1 MSEKVTIKVERKT
14 LHLPTIA
21 LRGLVVFPNN
31 LVHFEVGREK
41 SIAAVEWAM
50 ANNSNVFLVAQKSMD
65 TTEPQQADLF
75 SYGVVA
81 EVKQV
86 LRVSGDLVKVLV
98 EGKYR
103 AKLSVLDASGDFLLS
118 AVRPAPVRAGKA
130 DDAVE
135 TEALLRALKAGFDEY
150 LGMNPRLGKDVVFAI
165 VSSDDPAFLSEY
177 MPANLLF
184 RYEDKQAVMD
194 EGTLNGRLKKLIE
207 MLRRECQVM
216 KIEKEIAEK
225 VNESM
230 DKNQRDYYLHEQ
242 LHIISDELG
251 EGDDTHAEADEYRRR
266 ITGLH
271 LAEDSEKKLLKEVD
285 RLAKM
290 QGSNQ
295 EATVIR
301 TYLDTC
307 LDLPWNTFTVDDLDI
322 SRAQQILDRDHY
334 GLKKVK
340 DRILETLAVRK
351 LAPDVKAQII
361 CLVGPPG
368 VGKTSIA
375 RSIAESLGRKYVR
388 ISLGG
393 VRDEAEIRG
402 HRRTYIGAMP
412 GKIITAM
419 ISAKSANPLMLLD
432 EIDKLA
438 GDFRGDPAAALLE
451 ALDPEQNS
459 TFNDHFIDIPFDLS
473 HVLFITTANDLG
485 SIPGPL
491 RDRMDVIELP
501 SYTRVEKY
509 NIARKHLL
517 PKQLKA
523 CGLTGKVTLSQSALY
538 GIIDGYTRE
547 AGVRNLERTITS
559 VLRKCARKIA
569 AGEVESVSV
578 TGTMLEQLLGP
589 RFVKPDFLNRT
600 NAVGIANG
608 LAWTSVGGETLPI
621 EVQVIPEG
629 SGKIT
634 VTGSL
639 GDVMKESAQLAV
651 TWVRVHAAEY
661 GIDPEKLKKCDL
673 HIHAPEGAVPK
684 DGPSAGVTLT
694 TALVSCLSG
703 IPVRGDVAMTGE
715 ITLHGNVLPIG
726 GLREKSMAAYREGM
740 KTVLIPKDNEP
751 DLYEVD
757 DEVKKNLTFLPM
769 QSLTQVLNAALLKP
783 QNAKKAKAPSRTH
796 AKKKAA
802 DAAIVPPTAEKPDG
816 KCEGLPSLVV
826 WRAQAGRSV
835 R

>member
-118 AVRPAPVRAGKA
+118 EVRPAPVRTGKA

-569 AGEVESVSV
+569 AGEAESVSV

-621 EVQVIPEG
+621 EVQVMDNG

-802 DAAIVPPTAEKPDG
+802 DAAIVPPTAEKPQPG
-816 KCEGLPSLVV
+816 AVC
-826 WRAQAGRSV
+826 
-835 R
+835 

>member
-1 MSEKVTIKVERKT
+1 MSEKVKIKIARNVV
-14 LHLPTIA
+14 HLPAIA

-31 LVHFEVGREK
+31 VVHFEVGRTK
-41 SIAAVEWAM
+41 SIAAIEAAM
-50 ANNSNVFLVAQKSMD
+50 HANSSVFLVAQREMD
-65 TTEPQQADLF
+65 EEEPALHDLYA
-75 SYGVVA
+75 YGVIA
-81 EVKQV
+81 EIKQV
-86 LRVSGDLVKVLV
+86 LRVSDDLVKVLV
-98 EGKYR
+98 EGKTR
-103 AKLSVLDASGDFLLS
+103 ARLLELDVGEKYLQATVRPV
-118 AVRPAPVRAGKA
+118 AVRGIPADKRNQV
-130 DDAVE
+130 
-135 TEALLRALKAGFDEY
+135 EALVRSLKDCFEEY
-150 LGMNPRLGKDVVFAI
+150 LSYSPQISKDVVYNI
-165 VSSDDPAFLSEY
+165 VSSDSPLYLSEY

-184 RYEDKQAVMD
+184 KYEDKQVILN
-194 EGTLNGRLKKLIE
+194 ESTLLGRLEKLLTL
-207 MLRRECQVM
+207 LRQECQIM
-216 KIEKEIAEK
+216 DIERDLDDK
-225 VNESM
+225 VNARM
-230 DKNQRDYYLHEQ
+230 DKGQREYYLREQ
-242 LHIISDELG
+242 MNVISEELG
-251 EGDDTHAEADEYRRR
+251 DAEDTRAEADTYRGKVKALNLDEES
-266 ITGLH
+266 T
-271 LAEDSEKKLLKEVD
+271 EKLLKECD
-285 RLAKM
+285 RLARM
-290 QGSNQ
+290 QGSSA
-295 EATVIR
+295 ESGVIR
-301 TYLDTC
+301 SYLDAC
-307 LDLPWNTFTVDDLDI
+307 LALPWHTATEDDLDQAHA
-322 SRAQQILDRDHY
+322 RKVLDREHY
-334 GLKKVK
+334 GLQKVK
-340 DRILETLAVRK
+340 ERILELLAVRK
-351 LAPDVKAQII
+351 LNQDVKGQII

-375 RSIAESLGRKYVR
+375 HSIAECMDRKFAR
-388 ISLGG
+388 MSLGG
-393 VRDEAEIRG
+393 VHDEAEIRG

-412 GKIITAM
+412 GKIISAM
-419 ISAKSANPLMLLD
+419 ITAKSSNPLMLLD

-459 TFNDHFIDIPFDLS
+459 TFNDHFLDIPFDLS

-569 AGEVESVSV
+569 SGEAETVSV
-578 TGTMLEQLLGP
+578 TGSMLEDLLGP

-621 EVQVIPEG
+621 EVQVIDNG

-651 TWVRVHAAEY
+651 TWVRVHALEY
-661 GIDPEKLKKCDL
+661 GIDPERLKKCDL

-703 IPVRGDVAMTGE
+703 LPVRGDVAMTGE

-757 DEVKKNLTFLPM
+757 EEVKKNLTFLPM
-769 QSLTQVLNAALLKP
+769 QNLTQVLNAALLKP
-783 QNAKKAKAPSRTH
+783 TSAKKTKAPASRSR
-796 AKKKAA
+796 KKAPA
-802 DAAIVPPTAEKPDG
+802 GESLVPPAAEKPQPG
-816 KCEGLPSLVV
+816 AVC
-826 WRAQAGRSV
+826 
-835 R
+835 

>member
-1 MSEKVTIKVERKT
+1 MSEKVTIKVERKK

-103 AKLSVLDASGDFLLS
+103 AKLSALDASGDFLLS
-118 AVRPAPVRAGKA
+118 EVRPAPVRAGKA

-569 AGEVESVSV
+569 SGEVESVSV
-578 TGTMLEQLLGP
+578 TGTMLEDLLGP
-589 RFVKPDFLNRT
+589 RFVKPEFLNRT
-600 NAVGIANG
+600 NMVGVANG

-802 DAAIVPPTAEKPDG
+802 DAAIVPPTAEKPQPG
-816 KCEGLPSLVV
+816 AVC
-826 WRAQAGRSV
+826 
-835 R
+835 

>member
-1 MSEKVTIKVERKT
+1 MSEKVTIKVERKK

-103 AKLSVLDASGDFLLS
+103 AKLSALDASGDFLLS
-118 AVRPAPVRAGKA
+118 EVRPAPVRAGKA

-266 ITGLH
+266 ITELH

-491 RDRMDVIELP
+491 RDHMDVIELP

-523 CGLTGKVTLSQSALY
+523 CGLAGKVTFSQSALY

-621 EVQVIPEG
+621 EVQVMDNG

-802 DAAIVPPTAEKPDG
+802 DAAIVPPTAEKPQPG
-816 KCEGLPSLVV
+816 AVC
-826 WRAQAGRSV
+826 
-835 R
+835 

>member
-103 AKLSVLDASGDFLLS
+103 AKLSALDANGDFLLS
-118 AVRPAPVRAGKA
+118 EVRPAPVRAGKA

-266 ITGLH
+266 ITELH

-621 EVQVIPEG
+621 EVQVMDNG

-783 QNAKKAKAPSRTH
+783 NAAKSAAGRTH
-796 AKKKAA
+796 TKKKAA
-802 DAAIVPPTAEKPDG
+802 EKHIPAAAEKPQPG
-816 KCEGLPSLVV
+816 AVC
-826 WRAQAGRSV
+826 
-835 R
+835 

>member
-1 MSEKVTIKVERKT
+1 MSEKVTIKVERKK

-103 AKLSVLDASGDFLLS
+103 AKLSALDASGDFLLS
-118 AVRPAPVRAGKA
+118 EVRPAPVRAGKA

-375 RSIAESLGRKYVR
+375 RSIAESMGRKYVR

-459 TFNDHFIDIPFDLS
+459 TFNDHFIDMPFDLS

-485 SIPGPL
+485 AIPGPL

-509 NIARKHLL
+509 NIARKHLV
-517 PKQLKA
+517 PKQLDA
-523 CGLTGKVTLSQSALY
+523 CGLTGKVTFSQSALY

-569 AGEVESVSV
+569 SGEAENVSV
-578 TGTMLEQLLGP
+578 TGTSLEKLLGP
-589 RFVKPDFLNRT
+589 RMVKPEFLNRT
-600 NAVGIANG
+600 NAIGIANG
-608 LAWTSVGGETLPI
+608 LAWTSIGGETLPI
-621 EVQVIPEG
+621 EVQVIDNG

-639 GDVMKESAQLAV
+639 GDVMKESAQLAI
-651 TWVRVHAAEY
+651 TYARVHAAEY
-661 GIDPEKLKKCDL
+661 GIDSERLKKCDL

-694 TALVSCLSG
+694 TALISCLSG

-740 KTVLIPKDNEP
+740 KTVLIPKDNVS

-757 DEVKKNLTFLPM
+757 DEVKKNIEFLPM
-769 QSLTQVLNAALLKP
+769 SNLSQVLAAALLKP
-783 QNAKKAKAPSRTH
+783 KTVSAGHPRTRKVKP
-796 AKKKAA
+796 AEAA
-802 DAAIVPPTAEKPDG
+802 ALPQTAEKPQPG
-816 KCEGLPSLVV
+816 AVC
-826 WRAQAGRSV
+826 
-835 R
+835 

>member
-103 AKLSVLDASGDFLLS
+103 AKLSALDASGDFLLS

-285 RLAKM
+285 RLSKM

-621 EVQVIPEG
+621 EVQVMDNG

-769 QSLTQVLNAALLKP
+769 QNLTQVLNAALLKP

-802 DAAIVPPTAEKPDG
+802 DAAIVPPTAEKPQPG
-816 KCEGLPSLVV
+816 AVC
-826 WRAQAGRSV
+826 
-835 R
+835 

>member
-1 MSEKVTIKVERKT
+1 MSEKVTIKVERKK

-118 AVRPAPVRAGKA
+118 EVRPAPVRAGKA

-375 RSIAESLGRKYVR
+375 RSIAESMGRKYVR

-569 AGEVESVSV
+569 AGETESVSV

-621 EVQVIPEG
+621 EVQVMDNG

-783 QNAKKAKAPSRTH
+783 NAAKSAAGRTH
-796 AKKKAA
+796 TKKKAA
-802 DAAIVPPTAEKPDG
+802 DAAIVPPTAEKPQPG
-816 KCEGLPSLVV
+816 AVC
-826 WRAQAGRSV
+826 
-835 R
+835 

>member
-1 MSEKVTIKVERKT
+1 MSEKVTIKVERKK

-103 AKLSVLDASGDFLLS
+103 AKLSALDASGDFLLS
-118 AVRPAPVRAGKA
+118 EVRPAPVRAGKA

-295 EATVIR
+295 EATGIR

-621 EVQVIPEG
+621 EVQVMDNG

-802 DAAIVPPTAEKPDG
+802 DAAIVPPTAEKPQPG
-816 KCEGLPSLVV
+816 AVC
-826 WRAQAGRSV
+826 
-835 R
+835 